1 MKINRRGTTSLYVQ
15 LHDILRAEILA
26 GKFSAGDKLPSE
38 RKLMEKYKLSR
49 NTIRQ
54 AIRLLNKEGV
64 IYTDHGTG
72 TFATNYCNII
82 PSRIDTFVEHNDFLK
97 LSGYIPSSEIL
108 SITNLEA
115 DEFLSEKLEI
125 EINSPVFCI
134 EKIFYANER
143 PAIYSTDYIP
153 GFYDSNDRIIQE
165 YDQCEEF
172 MQFLE
177 AFRGFPVEFGMSDLM
192 PVSVDEIIAD
202 KLKIPLG
209 QPILMLT
216 EIFLDP
222 LQTTRIGLGVN
233 YYCNFIQFSLLR
245 RRSDLP

>member
-1 MKINRRGTTSLYVQ
+1 
-15 LHDILRAEILA
+15 
-26 GKFSAGDKLPSE
+26 
-38 RKLMEKYKLSR
+38 
-49 NTIRQ
+49 
-54 AIRLLNKEGV
+54 
-64 IYTDHGTG
+64 
-72 TFATNYCNII
+72 
-82 PSRIDTFVEHNDFLK
+82 
-97 LSGYIPSSEIL
+97 
-108 SITNLEA
+108 
-115 DEFLSEKLEI
+115 
-125 EINSPVFCI
+125 
-134 EKIFYANER
+134 
-143 PAIYSTDYIP
+143 
-153 GFYDSNDRIIQE
+153 
-165 YDQCEEF
+165 